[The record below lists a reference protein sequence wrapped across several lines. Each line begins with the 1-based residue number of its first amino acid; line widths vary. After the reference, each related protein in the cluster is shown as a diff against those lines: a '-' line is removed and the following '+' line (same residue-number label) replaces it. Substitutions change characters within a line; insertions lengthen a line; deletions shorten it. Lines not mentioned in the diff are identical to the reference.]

1 MSTGNIGEARSARPV
16 PGEDAS
22 LAPEAPSFV
31 AHLLGRGPSDA
42 SAGLGEA
49 VVAAWSDETGTF
61 ADGRIAGLGASC
73 LLRPAP
79 GDRVLAWTGEDGRCW
94 VLAVLQRHSQ
104 EAPAV
109 LATGGAITIEA
120 PRLAM
125 AARAVHIVAEDFL
138 TSTRHR
144 HAVEGTRTETCDVR
158 VSQVGTD
165 IRRAT
170 TVDDDVKGTL
180 WQRTGTWISNTAR
193 DARLKART
201 FLFD

>member
-1 MSTGNIGEARSARPV
+1 MSTRNTGEARSTPPIPADDEP
-16 PGEDAS
+16 AS
-22 LAPEAPSFV
+22 EAPSFV
-31 AHLLGRGPSDA
+31 AHLLGGSPTDA
-42 SAGLGEA
+42 GAGLGEA
-49 VVAAWSDETGTF
+49 VVAAWSDDTGTL

-79 GDRVLAWTGEDGRCW
+79 GDRVLAWAGEDGRCW
-94 VLAVLQRHSQ
+94 VLAVLQRQSQ

-109 LATGGAITIEA
+109 LATGGAMTIEA

-125 AARAVHIVAEDFL
+125 AAKAVHIVAEDFL
-138 TSTRHR
+138 TSTRNR
-144 HAVEGTRTETCDVR
+144 HAVARTHTETCDVR

-170 TVDDDVKGTL
+170 TVDDDIKGTL